1 MKIMPISKHLH
12 DIDINVFPSEYK
24 RLREIIE
31 TIEQKCG
38 NDIAV
43 PEPVDELIGEYV
55 KLLKQT
61 AKIVRISDNNQQ
73 KLRNARQK
81 LEQQNEIISNKNF
94 ELNKAN
100 EKILLELK
108 RAAEYVHSIIPAPTN
123 FDSYG
128 IKIDWSFIPSLHL
141 GGDLLGFKQLDDDNF
156 ALYLLDV
163 CGHGVRS
170 ALYSVSVVNTIN
182 NAHLSGID
190 YRDPGELLNALN
202 LSFQMKDH
210 DNLYFTIWYGVYNRK
225 THILEYCAA
234 GHPPA
239 FLLDKN
245 LALTQLGSDN
255 FFIGII
261 KDAQYKSEQIEIMP
275 PANLMIYS
283 DGAYEIPIEGG
294 DMMTI
299 DQFADFIYD
308 SFKANEDIKDIYD
321 KLVKLYDNN
330 PLDDDF
336 SILKASFR

>member
-1 MKIMPISKHLH
+1 MGLDKHLH
-12 DIDINVFPSEYK
+12 EIDINVFPGEYK
-24 RLREIIE
+24 RLRDIIDS
-31 TIEQKCG
+31 IELQYG
-38 NDIAV
+38 TDNTNMQHI
-43 PEPVDELIGEYV
+43 DELVCEYA

-81 LEQQNEIISNKNF
+81 LETQNQVISVKNQ
-94 ELNKAN
+94 ELNRAN

-108 RAAEYVHSIIPAPTN
+108 RAAEYVRSIIPEPAA
-123 FDSYG
+123 FDSHNL
-128 IKIDWSFIPSLHL
+128 KIDWSFIPSLHL
-141 GGDLLGFKQLDDDNF
+141 GGDLLGFKQLDSEHF

-182 NAHLSGID
+182 NAHMTGID

-202 LSFQMKDH
+202 QQYQMKDH
-210 DNLYFTIWYGVYNRK
+210 DNLYFTIWYGVYNHK
-225 THILEYCAA
+225 SKILNYCAA

-239 FLLDKN
+239 FLLDQN

-261 KDAQYKSEQIEIMP
+261 KDTHYKSEQVEIVP

-283 DGAYEIPIEGG
+283 DGAYEIPIDG
-294 DMMTI
+294 DEMMTI
-299 DQFADFIYD
+299 NQFADFIYE

-336 SILKASFR
+336 SILKASFRQ